1 MAIFV
6 YFCKNPG
13 EILKPFPL
21 LKKSEIT
28 QHLCVKW
35 STREI
40 CIIMYVVSPLIR
52 NQIWKLLQFIEAKCL
67 VKAIRLMASF
77 TIPFLS
83 LSVEQKGWHWMTC
96 FVHPHTSKVHK
107 LLKTDSSV

>member
-35 STREI
+35 STRKI
-40 CIIMYVVSPLIR
+40 CIIMYVVSPQSETKFGNCYSSL
-52 NQIWKLLQFIEAKCL
+52 KLNAL
-67 VKAIRLMASF
+67 
-77 TIPFLS
+77 
-83 LSVEQKGWHWMTC
+83 
-96 FVHPHTSKVHK
+96 
-107 LLKTDSSV
+107 